1 MNDKSFDVLC
11 FGEISCDII
20 FAGLDKLPLP
30 GREEYC
36 KYFDV
41 KAGGS
46 ANTPMALSR
55 LGIKTLF
62 ATCLGE
68 DRFSLICKDF
78 LDKYNVRAEAIHYDS
93 KYKAAVSA
101 VLSTTGD
108 RGFATYGGSGIDGY
122 PLDKL
127 EKMIAKSKHVHTFLG
142 YAEKFPILEFAK
154 SSGASISL
162 DTSWCEGMR
171 IKDIKKQLDAC
182 DIFKPNE
189 LEACEICQ
197 TQNPHD
203 ALDMLADFTAM
214 PVISLGEN
222 GVIARKDK
230 IKYEFNL
237 PYEVQAQ
244 DTTGA
249 GDLFAAGLIYSYLKG
264 DEVEDMLKFA
274 CASGSLAVSFFGG
287 MDDTYTLE
295 NINKYLKQF

>member
-1 MNDKSFDVLC
+1 MQ
-11 FGEISCDII
+11 
-20 FAGLDKLPLP
+20 
-30 GREEYC
+30 
-36 KYFDV
+36 
-41 KAGGS
+41 
-46 ANTPMALSR
+46 
-55 LGIKTLF
+55 
-62 ATCLGE
+62 
-68 DRFSLICKDF
+68 
-78 LDKYNVRAEAIHYDS
+78 
-93 KYKAAVSA
+93 
-101 VLSTTGD
+101 
-108 RGFATYGGSGIDGY
+108 SG
-122 PLDKL
+122 
-127 EKMIAKSKHVHTFLG
+127 HVHTFLG
-142 YAEKFPILEFAK
+142 YAGKFPIIEYAK
-154 SSGASISL
+154 SFGATISL
-162 DTSWCEGMR
+162 DTSWCEGLR